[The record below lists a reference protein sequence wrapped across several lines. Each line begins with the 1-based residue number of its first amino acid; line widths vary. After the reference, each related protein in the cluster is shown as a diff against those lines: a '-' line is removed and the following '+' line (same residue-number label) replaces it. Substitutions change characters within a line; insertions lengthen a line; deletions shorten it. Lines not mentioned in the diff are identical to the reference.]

1 MVTLSH
7 RNEDLGKLVL
17 RWTVGGLLLFHGVF
31 KLQHGVEWMEPVLA
45 GVGLPA
51 FLRYGSYVGEV
62 LAPVLLLVGWQTRLA
77 ALVVAFDLAM
87 AIALVQRGKIL
98 ALNSASGAWG
108 IELEMLFL
116 LGALA
121 IFFLGPGRYAVRRR
135 RDG

>member
-1 MVTLSH
+1 MVTLAH

-31 KLQHGVEWMEPVLA
+31 KLRHGVEWMVPVLE

-62 LAPVLLLVGWQTRLA
+62 LAPLLLLVGWQTRLA

-98 ALNSASGAWG
+98 AVHPQSGAWG

-121 IFFLGPGRYAVRRR
+121 IFFLGPGRYAVRPHRP
-135 RDG
+135 G

>member
-1 MVTLSH
+1 
-7 RNEDLGKLVL
+7 
-17 RWTVGGLLLFHGVF
+17 
-31 KLQHGVEWMEPVLA
+31 
-45 GVGLPA
+45 
-51 FLRYGSYVGEV
+51 
-62 LAPVLLLVGWQTRLA
+62 VLLLVGWQTRLA

-98 ALNSASGAWG
+98 ALNAASGAWG

-121 IFFLGPGRYAVRRR
+121 IFFLGPGRYAVRPR